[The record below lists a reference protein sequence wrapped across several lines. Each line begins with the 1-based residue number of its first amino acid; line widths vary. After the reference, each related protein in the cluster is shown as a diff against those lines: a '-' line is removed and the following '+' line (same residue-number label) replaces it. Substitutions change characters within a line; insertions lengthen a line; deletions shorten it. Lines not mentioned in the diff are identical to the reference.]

1 MLAMPENES
10 NTPLRDEARTRRLFD
25 AHFDFVWRFVRRL
38 GVAEGFAD
46 DLAQQIFLTVS
57 GRLHEIEPARE
68 KAFLAGTALRVVANH
83 RRTLRR
89 RPEVGEDALNGEPA
103 DPRANPEELVE
114 QRRERALLD
123 RALDTLPAELR
134 GPFVLYELEDASLSE
149 IAELLGIPRGTVA
162 SRLRRARQQFQEAAR
177 ELAKGSR

>member
-1 MLAMPENES
+1 MLAMRENE
-10 NTPLRDEARTRRLFD
+10 PAGGARDDARTRRLFD
-25 AHFDFVWRFVRRL
+25 AHFDYVWRFVRRL

-46 DLAQQIFLTVS
+46 DLAQQVFLIVS
-57 GRLHEIEPARE
+57 GRLHEVEPARE
-68 KAFLAGTALRVVANH
+68 KAFLTGTALRVVANH

-89 RPEVGEDALNGEPA
+89 RPEVAEDSQHAEPV
-103 DPRANPEELVE
+103 DPTASPEELVE

-123 RALDTLPAELR
+123 RALDALPAELR
-134 GPFVLYELEDASLSE
+134 GPFVLYELEDASLAE

-177 ELAKGSR
+177 SLAGGPR